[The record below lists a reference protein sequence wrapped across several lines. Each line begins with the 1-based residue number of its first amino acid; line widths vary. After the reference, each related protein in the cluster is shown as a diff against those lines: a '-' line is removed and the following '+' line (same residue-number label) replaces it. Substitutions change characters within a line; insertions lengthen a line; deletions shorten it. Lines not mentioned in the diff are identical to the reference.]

1 MDEFDEESRP
11 WYAAGLY
18 RRVQERRRWRPERAP
33 RKPWRQRLRERGLHW
48 NVELVVGAFVAVV
61 VAAFATIAIAGPG
74 VGIGASARG
83 GAAGSPLSTPVATPT
98 PDCIAAPIPGSAR
111 RVCTA
116 P

>member
-1 MDEFDEESRP
+1 MEAMDEEQSRP

-18 RRVQERRRWRPERAP
+18 RRVQERRRARPERTP

-48 NVELVVGAFVAVV
+48 NLELVIGVFVAVV
-61 VAAFATIAIAGPG
+61 AVSMATLALAGPTTHATSPA
-74 VGIGASARG
+74 GAGHGSA
-83 GAAGSPLSTPVATPT
+83 GAAAAPSAAPS
-98 PDCIAAPIPGSAR
+98 CIAAPIPGSAR